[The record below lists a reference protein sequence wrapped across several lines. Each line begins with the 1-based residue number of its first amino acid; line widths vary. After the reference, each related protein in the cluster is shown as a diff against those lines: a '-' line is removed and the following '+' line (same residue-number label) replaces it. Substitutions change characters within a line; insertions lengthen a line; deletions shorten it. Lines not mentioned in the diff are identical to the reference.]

1 MSEVNVN
8 NESFENVVLK
18 NEMPV
23 LVDFWAPWCGP
34 CVMLADTISEIAE
47 EYKDKIAVAKVNVDA
62 NDTLAIKYG
71 ISSIPTLLLFKDGKV
86 IEQSVGFKQKNELIN
101 LFQLDLI

>member
-1 MSEVNVN
+1 MSEINVN